1 MKIGYARIST
11 RDQSL
16 QLQIEALEAAGC
28 EKIYQET
35 ASGAKTARPILDD
48 LMNNIREGDTLV
60 ICKLDRLGRNLAHL
74 LQLIDQLKTKKA
86 FVISLN
92 DPIDTTTPH
101 GMMMFHL
108 FGMVAE
114 YERAM
119 IMERISAGIKA
130 ARLRGINGGRK
141 KGLSENAKEKAKLAQ
156 ILYKSNNIPVSAITK
171 QLGISRP
178 TLYTYLRYRGV
189 KIGVSPIKPLEE
201 DASSQ
206 VAV

>member
-16 QLQIEALEAAGC
+16 ELQVDTLKAAGC
-28 EKIYQET
+28 EKVYQEI

-48 LMNNIREGDTLV
+48 LIKNIREGDTLV

-74 LQLIDQLKTKKA
+74 LQLIDELKNKKA
-86 FVISLN
+86 FIISLN

-119 IMERISAGIKA
+119 IMERIAAGKKA
-130 ARLRGINGGRK
+130 ARLRGVFGGRK
-141 KGLSENAKEKAKLAQ
+141 KGLTDAAKEKAKVAKV
-156 ILYKSNNIPVSAITK
+156 LYLSNNLRVSEITR
-171 QLGISRP
+171 QLNISKP
-178 TLYTYLRYRGV
+178 TLYTYLRYKGV
-189 KIGVSPIKPLEE
+189 QIGASAIKEE
-201 DASSQ
+201 INYG
-206 VAV
+206 

>member
-16 QLQIEALEAAGC
+16 QLQIESLNAAGC
-28 EKIYQET
+28 EKVYQEI
-35 ASGAKTARPILDD
+35 ASGAKTERPILTD
-48 LMNNIREGDTLV
+48 LMNNLREGDILV

-74 LQLIDQLKTKKA
+74 IQLIDELKNKKA
-86 FVISLN
+86 FIISLN
-92 DPIDTTTPH
+92 DPIDTTTPQ

-130 ARLRGINGGRK
+130 ARLRGVNGGRK
-141 KGLSENAKEKAKLAQ
+141 KGLTEDAKQKAKLAQ

-189 KIGVSPIKPLEE
+189 KIGASPIKALEG
-201 DASSQ
+201 D
-206 VAV
+206 

>member
-16 QLQIEALEAAGC
+16 ELQVKALEAAGC
-28 EKIYQET
+28 EKVYQEV
-35 ASGAKTARPILDD
+35 ASGAKTARLILDD
-48 LMNNIREGDTLV
+48 LMKNIREGDTLV

-74 LQLIDQLKTKKA
+74 LKLIEELKNKKA
-86 FVISLN
+86 FIVSLN

-119 IMERISAGIKA
+119 IMERISAGLKA
-130 ARLRGINGGRK
+130 ARARGIFGGRK
-141 KGLSENAKEKAKLAQ
+141 KGLTEDAKQKAKLAK
-156 ILYKSNNIPVSAITK
+156 ILYTSNNVPISAITK
-171 QLGISRP
+171 QLKISKP
-178 TLYTYLRYRGV
+178 TLYTYLRHQGV
-189 KIGVSPIKPLEE
+189 NIGSSPIKK
-201 DASSQ
+201 
-206 VAV
+206 VAE

>member
-16 QLQIEALEAAGC
+16 ELQVKALEAAGC
-28 EKIYQET
+28 EKVYQEV
-35 ASGAKTARPILDD
+35 ASGAKTARLVLDD
-48 LMNNIREGDTLV
+48 LMKNIREGDTLV

-74 LQLIDQLKTKKA
+74 LKLIEELKNKKA
-86 FVISLN
+86 FIVSLN

-119 IMERISAGIKA
+119 IMERISAGLKA
-130 ARLRGINGGRK
+130 ARARGIFGGRK
-141 KGLSENAKEKAKLAQ
+141 KGLTEDAKQKAKLAK
-156 ILYKSNNIPVSAITK
+156 ILYTSNNVPISAITK
-171 QLGISRP
+171 QLNISKP
-178 TLYTYLRYRGV
+178 TLYTYLRHQGV
-189 KIGVSPIKPLEE
+189 EIGSSPIKKVVNC
-201 DASSQ
+201 A
-206 VAV
+206 

>member
-16 QLQIEALEAAGC
+16 ELQVETLKTAGC
-28 EKIYQET
+28 EKVYQEI

-48 LMNNIREGDTLV
+48 LMKNIREGDTLV

-74 LQLIDQLKTKKA
+74 LKLIEELKNKGV
-86 FVISLN
+86 FIISLN

-119 IMERISAGIKA
+119 IMERIGAGLKA
-130 ARLRGINGGRK
+130 ARARGIFGGRK
-141 KGLSENAKEKAKLAQ
+141 KGLTEAAKEKAKVAKV
-156 ILYKSNNIPVSAITK
+156 LYLSNNVRVSEIIK
-171 QLGISRP
+171 QLNISKP
-178 TLYTYLRYRGV
+178 TLYSYLRYQGV
-189 KIGVSPIKPLEE
+189 KIGSSAIKETVNC
-201 DASSQ
+201 A
-206 VAV
+206 

>member
-16 QLQIEALEAAGC
+16 ELQVETLKTAGC
-28 EKIYQET
+28 EKVYQEI
-35 ASGAKTARPILDD
+35 ASGAKTARVVLDD

-74 LQLIDQLKTKKA
+74 LKLIEELKNKKA
-86 FVISLN
+86 FIISLN

-119 IMERISAGIKA
+119 IMERISAGLKA
-130 ARLRGINGGRK
+130 ARARGIFGGRK
-141 KGLSENAKEKAKLAQ
+141 KGLTDDAKQKAKLAK
-156 ILYKSNNIPVSAITK
+156 ILYTSNNVPISAITK
-171 QLGISRP
+171 QLNISKP
-178 TLYTYLRYRGV
+178 TLYSYLRYQGV
-189 KIGVSPIKPLEE
+189 KIGSSAIKEVV
-201 DASSQ
+201 DCG
-206 VAV
+206 

>member
-16 QLQIEALEAAGC
+16 ELQVDTLKAAGC
-28 EKIYQET
+28 EKVYQEL

-48 LMNNIREGDTLV
+48 LIKNIREGDTLV

-74 LQLIDQLKTKKA
+74 VHLINELKNKKA
-86 FVISLN
+86 FIISLN

-101 GMMMFHL
+101 GMMMFQL

-119 IMERISAGIKA
+119 IMERIAAGKKA
-130 ARLRGINGGRK
+130 ARLRGVFGGRK
-141 KGLSENAKEKAKLAQ
+141 KGLTDAAKEKAKVAKL
-156 ILYKSNNIPVSAITK
+156 LYLSNNLLVSEIAR
-171 QLGISRP
+171 QLNISKP
-178 TLYTYLRYRGV
+178 TLYTYLRYKGV
-189 KIGVSPIKPLEE
+189 QIGASAIKEEINCVS
-201 DASSQ
+201 
-206 VAV
+206 